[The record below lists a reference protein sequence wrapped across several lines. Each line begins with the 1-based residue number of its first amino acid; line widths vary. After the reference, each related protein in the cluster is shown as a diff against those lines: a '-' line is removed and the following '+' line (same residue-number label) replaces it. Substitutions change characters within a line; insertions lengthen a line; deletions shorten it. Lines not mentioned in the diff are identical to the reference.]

1 MRGGTVAKQCDSG
14 SGGGVLTIQLVT
26 RRCRV
31 AGASL
36 WAILEFSLSTVEVL
50 PSGLRWSLVV

>member
-1 MRGGTVAKQCDSG
+1 MGGGTVAKYVENG
-14 SGGGVLTIQLVT
+14 SGDVVLTIQLVT